1 MQRLLGVPDY
11 IRKRIVSG
19 LETGSLKP
27 PYSTASLR
35 ALGMNEYSE
44 EISTALRDLTD
55 MGVSSRGVA
64 AWMRTLESAVSLH
77 SRPDFVWSGPEV
89 AGLHARDTRRVFEEL
104 LSTANDSIWIST
116 FAFFDGHKA
125 FELLASRMDRQPGL
139 RVFLI
144 LNIQRKYGDATPA
157 EQLVRRFADN
167 FWKTEWPG
175 TARPLVY
182 FDPRSLEPDGPK
194 GVLHAKAVVTDN
206 EAVFITSANMTEAAF
221 DRNIEMGVLIRDRSL
236 ASTIVGHFRVL
247 IDRSFLH
254 PLPSGA

>member
-1 MQRLLGVPDY
+1 MQRLLGVPNH

-27 PYSTASLR
+27 PYSPASLK
-35 ALGMNEYSE
+35 ALGMNEYSQ
-44 EISTALRDLTD
+44 EISTVLCDLSG
-55 MGVSSRGVA
+55 MGVSNKGLAGWLRS
-64 AWMRTLESAVSLH
+64 LESVAFLH
-77 SRPDFVWSGPEV
+77 NRPDFVWSGPEV
-89 AGLHARDTRRVFEEL
+89 EGLHARDTRRVFEEL
-104 LSTANDSIWIST
+104 ISTANNSIWIST

-125 FELLASRMDRQPGL
+125 FELLASRMDRQPDL

-157 EQLVRRFADN
+157 EQLVRRFADS

-182 FDPRSLEPDGPK
+182 FDPRSLEMDGPK
-194 GVLHAKAVVTDN
+194 GVLHAKALVADD

-221 DRNIEMGVLIRDRSL
+221 DRNIEMGVLVRDRAFAVTVVS
-236 ASTIVGHFRVL
+236 HFRVL
-247 IDRSFLH
+247 KRNHLH
-254 PLPSGA
+254 LLPCD